1 MSNVI
6 EEGGFADSSDRRMA
20 EASGE
25 IGLSPRVLRYWERIG
40 VVKPSRDPA
49 GRRHFSRHDLLLM
62 ALIREVVGD
71 SHTSISDLRLV
82 RELAEREVVAAMAD
96 PLTRLRLLFL
106 RQEAEP
112 YFRELMEEFVPPPH
126 RGSGPAGPG
135 GGPPGPGPAG
145 PPGGW

>member
-62 ALIREVVGD
+62 ALVREVVGD
-71 SHTSISDLRLV
+71 SETSISDLRLV

-96 PLTRLRLLFL
+96 PLTRLKLLFL

-112 YFRELMEEFVPPPH
+112 YFRELMAEFVHPPDH
-126 RGSGPAGPG
+126 R
-135 GGPPGPGPAG
+135 PGPAAPAG
-145 PPGGW
+145 